1 MTIDPMRSLSF
12 SMSASPGAYALLL
25 GSGISRSAQIPTG
38 WEITLELVRR
48 IAAANG
54 GEVPTNP
61 YEWYQEVYGADPSYS
76 DLLDQLAKSRPD
88 RSGFL
93 KPFFEPSE
101 EERTENIKMP
111 SRAHRAIANM
121 VAQNHIRVIVT
132 TNFDRLLEQALE
144 DVSIRP
150 VVISTEDQVQGAP
163 PLVHA
168 PCVIL
173 KVNGDYLDNRIRNTT
188 QELETY
194 EPAIGRLLDQI
205 LDEFGLIICG
215 WSGDWDIAIRDAI
228 MRCPSRRYMTYWAS
242 RGSLG
247 QHANDVVTQRGATV
261 LQIRDADSFFESIEE
276 KIMALDVLK
285 QPHPLSTASMV
296 QTIKKYIVNDAY
308 RIKLHDLLALE
319 TDKTLGSLAED
330 LGADFLGTQLDQS
343 SLEGCLNRI
352 DGNCSDLAAA
362 FSIVGRWGNRAQIQL
377 LSDSIVRVASFGA
390 RPLQGYSGNLSL
402 RYIPALYLVY
412 AGGMGFIKAGNY
424 AAVEALVSPQIRL
437 RVDLMAPI
445 ISANPHHEILKSN
458 VLKILPGLNN
468 KITPLSDY
476 LHARLWRLLK
486 PMAIDEEDYDRLF
499 DQLELLL
506 SMIYLRHRMD
516 QGEAPRW
523 TIPGRWVWKDRYG
536 QGDGPADILLREISH
551 EQEQWKPIQS
561 GFLGGDIGRVNELV
575 EPFNAFYQAVKRSR

>member
-1 MTIDPMRSLSF
+1 MTIDPMLALSF

-25 GSGISRSAQIPTG
+25 GSGVSRSAQIPTG

-54 GEVPTNP
+54 GDVPTNP

-76 DLLDQLAKSRPD
+76 DLLDQLAKSRAD

-101 EERTENIKMP
+101 DERTENIKMP

-150 VVISTEDQVQGAP
+150 VVVSTDDQVHGAP

-173 KVNGDYLDNRIRNTT
+173 KVNGDYLDSRIRNTT
-188 QELETY
+188 QELESY
-194 EPAIGRLLDQI
+194 EPAIGALLDQI
-205 LDEFGLIICG
+205 FDEFGLIICG
-215 WSGDWDIAIRDAI
+215 WSGDWDIALRDAI

-247 QHANDVVTQRGATV
+247 KHANDVVRQRGAIV
-261 LQIRDADSFFESIEE
+261 LQIRDADSFFESLEE
-276 KIMALDVLK
+276 KIKALDELK
-285 QPHPLSTASMV
+285 QPHPLSTATMV
-296 QTIKKYIVNDAY
+296 QTLKKYIVSETY
-308 RIKLHDLLALE
+308 RIKLHDLLVLT
-319 TDKTLGSLAED
+319 TDQTLGSLAED
-330 LGADFLGTQLDQS
+330 LGAQFLGINLDQP
-343 SLEGCLNRI
+343 SLAGFLNRI
-352 DGNCSDLAAA
+352 DGNCSDLATA
-362 FSIVGRWGNRAQIQL
+362 FSTVGRWGNQAHVQL
-377 LSDSIVRVASFGA
+377 LSDSIVRVASFGV
-390 RPLQGYSGNLSL
+390 RPLQGYPGNLSL
-402 RYIPALYLVY
+402 RYLPALYLVY

-424 AAVEALVSPQIRL
+424 GAVEALVSPQIRL
-437 RVDLMAPI
+437 PVGLMASI
-445 ISANPHHEILKSN
+445 ISVNPHYEIIKTD
-458 VLKILPGLNN
+458 VLKILPGLDN
-468 KITPLSDY
+468 KITPLGDY
-476 LHARLWRLLK
+476 LHARLWHLLK
-486 PMAIDEEDYDRLF
+486 PVVIDEEDYDRLF

-506 SMIYLRHRMD
+506 SMIYLRYRMD
-516 QGEAPRW
+516 QGKDSRW

-536 QGDGPADILLREISH
+536 QGDGPADILLREISR
-551 EQEQWKPIQS
+551 EQGQWKPVQG
-561 GFLGGDIGRVNELV
+561 GFFGGDIGRVNEIV
-575 EPFNAFYQAVKRSR
+575 EPLNAFYQAAKRSR